1 MAEII
6 AIANQKGGVA
16 KTTTTLNL
24 GYSLMQLGKKVLI
37 IDFDGQANLTTCFG
51 IDEPN
56 SIETNIAHLMIK
68 KMNEE
73 ELPNSEEYII
83 SSGGIDLIPSSIYL
97 SVVDANL
104 RLEMG
109 SERILYEI
117 LEPLKDIYDY
127 IIIDTSPSL
136 GSLTINALSAAD
148 SVIITGNPQLLAMM
162 GLQDFLK
169 TTRKIQKRINARLSI
184 KGILLTMC
192 DSRTNL
198 SKILSEQVSE
208 AYDGVVNI
216 FETHIPM
223 TVKVGE
229 AIYYSKSIAE
239 YSPSSKAGIAY
250 ADFAK
255 EMLIYE
261 ER

>member
-16 KTTTTLNL
+16 KTTTSLNL
-24 GYSLMQLGKKVLI
+24 AYSLMKLGKKVLM

-51 IDEPN
+51 IEEPN
-56 SIETNIAHLMIK
+56 SIETNIAHLMIA

-73 ELPNSEEYII
+73 DIPDKSQYIV
-83 SSGGIDLIPSSIYL
+83 SNNGIDLIPSSIYL

-109 SERILYEI
+109 SERILFEI
-117 LEPLKDIYDY
+117 LEPLKADYDF

-148 SVIITGNPQLLAMM
+148 SVIITVNPQLLAMM

-169 TTRKIQKRINARLSI
+169 TTKKIQKRINSKLEI

-198 SKILSEQVSE
+198 SKVLSEQMSE

-239 YSPSSKAGIAY
+239 YSPTSKAGIAY

-255 EMLIYE
+255 EILTYE

>member
-6 AIANQKGGVA
+6 VIANQKGGVG

-24 GYSLMQLGKKVLI
+24 AYSLKKLEKKVLMV
-37 IDFDGQANLTTCFG
+37 DFDSQANLTTCFG
-51 IDEPN
+51 IENPN
-56 SIETNIAHLMIK
+56 DNKNNIANLMMM
-68 KMNEE
+68 KMNDE
-73 ELPNSEEYII
+73 ELPDKSVYII
-83 SSGGIDLIPSSIYL
+83 SKNGVDIIPSSIYL

-109 SERILYEI
+109 SEKMLSEI
-117 LEPLKDIYDY
+117 LEELRDDYDY

-136 GSLTINALSAAD
+136 GSLTINALSATD
-148 SVIITGNPQLLAMM
+148 SVIVTVNPQLLAMM

-169 TTRKIQKRINARLSI
+169 TTKKIQRRINPRLII

-198 SKILSEQVSE
+198 SKILSEQVNE
-208 AYDGVVNI
+208 AYSGVI
-216 FETHIPM
+216 DIYKTQIPM

-229 AIYYSKSIAE
+229 SIYYGQSIAE
-239 YSPSSKAGIAY
+239 YCPTSKASIAY
-250 ADFAK
+250 EDFAK
-255 EMLIYE
+255 EMIAYE

>member
-6 AIANQKGGVA
+6 AIANQKGGVG

-24 GYSLMQLGKKVLI
+24 GYSLKKLGKKVLMV
-37 IDFDGQANLTTCFG
+37 DFDSQANLTTYFG
-51 IDEPN
+51 IERPN
-56 SIETNIAHLMIK
+56 DIETNIAHLMMIK
-68 KMNEE
+68 MEDDD
-73 ELPNSEEYII
+73 LPDKESYII
-83 SSGGIDLIPSSIYL
+83 SNDGLDIIPSSIYL

-109 SERILYEI
+109 SERILAEI
-117 LEPLKDIYDY
+117 LDKHRDDYDY

-148 SVIITGNPQLLAMM
+148 SVIIAVNPQLLAMM

-169 TTRKIQKRINARLSI
+169 TTKKIQKRINQRLVI

-198 SKILSEQVSE
+198 SKILSEQVNE
-208 AYDGVVNI
+208 AYNGIVGI
-216 FETHIPM
+216 YKTSIPM

-229 AIYYSKSIAE
+229 SIYYGQSIAK
-239 YSPSSKAGIAY
+239 YCPSSAASIAY
-250 ADFAK
+250 TNFAK
-255 EMLIYE
+255 EMISYE
-261 ER
+261 

>member
-6 AIANQKGGVA
+6 AVANQKGGVG

-24 GYSLMQLGKKVLI
+24 GYSLKEIGKRVLI
-37 IDFDGQANLTTCFG
+37 VDFDSQANLSTCFG
-51 IDEPN
+51 IENPN
-56 SIETNIAHLMIK
+56 DIETNIAHLMMK
-68 KMNEE
+68 KMDDEV
-73 ELPNSEEYII
+73 LPDKAAYIVSNNSV
-83 SSGGIDLIPSSIYL
+83 DLIPSSIFL

-109 SERILYEI
+109 SERLLAEI
-117 LEPLKDIYDY
+117 LEPLRDDYDY

-136 GSLTINALSAAD
+136 GSLTVNALSAAD
-148 SVIITGNPQLLAMM
+148 SVIITVNPQLLAMM

-169 TTRKIQKRINARLSI
+169 TTRKIQKRINSKLMI

-198 SKILSEQVSE
+198 SKILAEQVNE
-208 AYDGVVNI
+208 AYEGVVNI
-216 FETHIPM
+216 YDTQIPM

-229 AIYYSKSIAE
+229 SIYYGQSIAE
-239 YSPSSKAGIAY
+239 YCPTSKASIAY
-250 ADFAK
+250 NDFAK
-255 EMLIYE
+255 EMISHE

>member
-24 GYSLMQLGKKVLI
+24 GYSLMKLGKKVLM
-37 IDFDGQANLTTCFG
+37 IDFDAQANLTTCFG

-56 SIETNIAHLMIK
+56 LIETNIAHLMIA
-68 KMNEE
+68 KMNEQVV
-73 ELPNSEEYII
+73 PAKSQYIV
-83 SSGGIDLIPSSIYL
+83 SNNGIDLIPSSIYL

-117 LEPLKDIYDY
+117 LEPLKAEYDY

-148 SVIITGNPQLLAMM
+148 SVIITVNPQLLAMM

-169 TTRKIQKRINARLSI
+169 TTKKIQKSTQSFINILDYTYVNLYNWASI
-184 KGILLTMC
+184 
-192 DSRTNL
+192 
-198 SKILSEQVSE
+198 E
-208 AYDGVVNI
+208 
-216 FETHIPM
+216 
-223 TVKVGE
+223 
-229 AIYYSKSIAE
+229 
-239 YSPSSKAGIAY
+239 
-250 ADFAK
+250 
-255 EMLIYE
+255 
-261 ER
+261 

>member
-6 AIANQKGGVA
+6 TIANQKGGVG

-24 GYSLMQLGKKVLI
+24 GYSLKNLGKKVLM
-37 IDFDGQANLTTCFG
+37 IDFDSQANLTTCFG
-51 IDEPN
+51 IEKPN
-56 SIETNIAHLMIK
+56 EIGTNIAHLM
-68 KMNEE
+68 MARMEDE
-73 ELPNSEEYII
+73 DLPDKSEYII
-83 SSGGIDLIPSSIYL
+83 SDDGIDIIPSSIFL

-109 SERILYEI
+109 AERLLAEI
-117 LEPLKDIYDY
+117 LDSLKVDYDY

-136 GSLTINALSAAD
+136 GSLTVNALSAAD
-148 SVIITGNPQLLAMM
+148 SVIITVNPQLLAMM

-169 TTRKIQKRINARLSI
+169 TARKIQKRINSKLKI

-192 DSRTNL
+192 DARTNL
-198 SKILSEQVSE
+198 SKILSEQVNE
-208 AYDGVVNI
+208 AYNGVVHI
-216 FETHIPM
+216 YETRIPM

-229 AIYYSKSIAE
+229 AIYYGQSVAQYCPTSSASIA
-239 YSPSSKAGIAY
+239 YQ
-250 ADFAK
+250 DFAK
-255 EMLIYE
+255 EMVANE